1 MKYRC
6 VTCGLALDRIPDG
19 AVQITPNQRR
29 VNGFRFAN
37 GTVHHLRQLKVS
49 ARQHAHLHKMSKK
62 TWCDYCFPPPV
73 MAKPEPPVAH
83 TELLQ
88 EVQPLVPEQNL
99 VMEQSQE
106 VAVAEIETEVEA

>member
-6 VTCGLALDRIPDG
+6 VTCGLALDRIPTG

-29 VNGFRFAN
+29 VNAFRFAN

-62 TWCDYCFPPPV
+62 IWCEHCFPPPV
-73 MAKPEPPVAH
+73 MAVPEPPQPV
-83 TELLQ
+83 EQPVVQ
-88 EVQPLVPEQNL
+88 EAPVQLPEIII
-99 VMEQSQE
+99 EE
-106 VAVAEIETEVEA
+106 VKPVVAEIETEVEALT